1 MSKHFHE
8 VEDVVAD
15 ELFLGWYYRQT
26 PEQVAAWEKWLADN
40 PDQQSVVKQAIGFMD
55 SLPKSKLII
64 PAMETEARLAQL
76 NKRIDESSTPVV
88 SMRPSR
94 KRWWITGAA
103 AVIVLLVGTFTVF

>member
-8 VEDVVAD
+8 VEEVVAD

-40 PDQQSVVKQAIGFMD
+40 PGQQSLVKQAIGFMD
-55 SLPKSKLII
+55 SLPKPKLVI

-76 NKRIDESSTPVV
+76 NKRIDESATPVV

-94 KRWWITGAA
+94 KRWWITAAA
-103 AVIVLLVGTFTVF
+103 AVIVLLVGT